1 MTSTPE
7 TAGRVIRAWMA
18 VEVLTPQGV
27 KSDWGS
33 FAADKGGRQW
43 NVGGTDGPAQ
53 WTLPGDGDPTPWP
66 LLEATAE
73 RLEVPPADAPA
84 PAADEAEPR
93 RWHVVV
99 LAALPAQ
106 QALARLDAAFAD
118 APDDDV
124 ANSRADGNI
133 LAATAVLDEWGV
145 AVPDSLAIA
154 SFAWGLGQVLRD
166 GAGAGLAGWSEAEG
180 GLKQRFGGNLA
191 PTGAEG
197 LPRSLTWHDLRAV
210 SLGMAEEMGLP
221 PELWQ
226 VAPCAIEVVSK
237 DPPRPDL
244 LSSFLLRDLAR
255 VLVALAD
262 GGDGLSA
269 AAQSY
274 LGLCPPGQAW
284 DALDRA
290 NRPRLAELLRPG
302 RFPLGRWPGPGL
314 HPLTL
319 LQQAAVNAV
328 VGDLGQGD
336 APCGLAAINGP
347 PGTGKTTLLRDLVA
361 HVMVSRA
368 ERLAGLDDPRG
379 DLSGLDLMD
388 FAVVVASSN
397 NAAVENISL
406 ELPVAAKAL
415 DPSIWQGGARRDGGL
430 EYFSRTADAVLG
442 LDPEGAGQEGRAW
455 GLMAARL
462 GSAANRRAFFGKFWF
477 DEDWGLRR
485 WLDIAA
491 FPDWQREPPSK
502 LAERDPPPR
511 WPEAMAGWRAARD
524 AFRQALARCAD
535 LRRGLEALDDAGT
548 WLRDIEAAMPEA
560 QRRLDGAARDLDSAV
575 RAAAAAR
582 AAAVAEA
589 GQEAVE
595 GGKLAALASVAPSWL
610 ARLFRTRAW
619 TAHVAEVRAQVAR
632 LGSAQDARRAAEA
645 QVVVAVA
652 EAERLAAGH
661 AAALQARDGLA
672 HEAARLAALLGQA
685 DADGSLPGPGFWSQP
700 DDVLLREAPWNGGAF
715 RAARDAV
722 FVAAVRLHRAFVV
735 AAARTLK
742 GSLNAVAGGGGRA
755 ATAADWGAFFLVVPV
770 ASTTFASMGR
780 MFARFG
786 AGEIGWLL
794 IDEAGQATPQAALGA
809 IWRARRAVVIGDP
822 LQIEPV
828 AATPQRTTRLI
839 FEANGAD
846 PACWAAPGQS
856 AQTLADRAS
865 VIQGRFPIQGDA
877 GREGA
882 GERVTGI
889 PLLVHRRCEEPM
901 FGIANAIA
909 YAGRMVAATEAGP
922 SPIRDVLGVSAWIDV
937 DAPSLDKWVEAE
949 GALIAAAIARL
960 AAVGGAVAALPDL
973 YVICPFKLP
982 ALRLRTLLERTP
994 GVLAGHKAAVRRE
1007 WIKARVGTVHTCQGK
1022 EAEAVILMLG
1032 AGRGARAG
1040 SRAWAGGTPNLLNV
1054 AATRARRALYVVG
1067 NRGEWQA
1074 AGVFAHAARVLPVRS
1089 GREWLG
1095 GVQAAAE

>member
-18 VEVLTPQGV
+18 VEVLTPQGA

-33 FAADKGGRQW
+33 LAAEKGGQQR
-43 NVGGTDGPAQ
+43 NLGGPDGPAQ
-53 WTLPGDGDPTPWP
+53 WEPPSDADPTPWP
-66 LLEATAE
+66 LLETLAGRPEA
-73 RLEVPPADAPA
+73 PPAHAPA

-106 QALARLDAAFAD
+106 QAFAQLDAAFAD
-118 APDDDV
+118 APDEGV

-166 GAGAGLAGWSEAEG
+166 GPAAGLAGWSEAEG

-191 PTGAEG
+191 PTGPGG
-197 LPRSLTWHDLRAV
+197 LLRSLTWRDLRAV

-221 PELWQ
+221 PALWQ
-226 VAPCAIEVVSK
+226 VTPCAIEVVSK

-244 LSSFLLRDLAR
+244 LSSFLLPDLAR
-255 VLVALAD
+255 VLAALS
-262 GGDGLSA
+262 GGADGLSA
-269 AAQSY
+269 AAASY
-274 LGLCPPGQAW
+274 LGLCPPGQPW

-328 VGDLGQGD
+328 VRDLAQ
-336 APCGLAAINGP
+336 CGLAAINGP

-415 DPSIWQGGARRDGGL
+415 DRSIWQGGAWRDGGL
-430 EYFSRTADAVLG
+430 DYFSRTADAVLG
-442 LDPEGAGQEGRAW
+442 LDPEGGGQEGRAW

-502 LAERDPPPR
+502 LAERDRPPR

-535 LRRGLEALDDAGT
+535 LRRGLEAIDDAGSR
-548 WLRDIEAAMPEA
+548 LRDIEAAMPEA
-560 QRRLDGAARDLDSAV
+560 RCRLDAAARDLGSAV
-575 RAAAAAR
+575 RAAAAAQ

-595 GGKLAALASVAPSWL
+595 GGKLAALALVAPSWL
-610 ARLFRTRAW
+610 AKLFRTRAW
-619 TAHVAEVRAQVAR
+619 TAHAAGVRAQVAR
-632 LGSAQDARRAAEA
+632 LGSAQDARRAAEVQA
-645 QVVVAVA
+645 MAVAA

-661 AAALQARDGLA
+661 AAALQARDKLA
-672 HEAARLAALLGQA
+672 HEAARLTPLLDQA
-685 DADGSLPGPGFWSQP
+685 DAGSLPGPGFWSQP
-700 DDVLLREAPWNGGAF
+700 DDALLREAPWGGAF
-715 RAARDAV
+715 RAARDEV
-722 FVAAVRLHRAFVV
+722 FVAAVRLHRAFIV

-742 GSLNAVAGGGGRA
+742 GSLNVVAGGGGWA
-755 ATAADWGAFFLVVPV
+755 ATAADWGVFFLVVPV

-780 MFARFG
+780 MFPRFG

-794 IDEAGQATPQAALGA
+794 IDEAGQATPQAALGGDLA
-809 IWRARRAVVIGDP
+809 GAAGGGDRR
-822 LQIEPV
+822 
-828 AATPQRTTRLI
+828 
-839 FEANGAD
+839 
-846 PACWAAPGQS
+846 PA
-856 AQTLADRAS
+856 ADRAG
-865 VIQGRFPIQGDA
+865 GRHAAADDPADLRGQRRRSGGLGRA
-877 GREGA
+877 GAVHPDPGGPGQRDPGAVPDPGRHGA
-882 GERVTGI
+882 GGGRGAG
-889 PLLVHRRCEEPM
+889 HRHP
-901 FGIANAIA
+901 A
-909 YAGRMVAATEAGP
+909 AGAPALRGADVRHRQCHRLCRADGGSDGGRAVADPGRAGGVGVDRRECAVARQVGGGGGRPDRRGHRQAGCRGGRPGGAAGP
-922 SPIRDVLGVSAWIDV
+922 LRHLPVQA
-937 DAPSLDKWVEAE
+937 
-949 GALIAAAIARL
+949 
-960 AAVGGAVAALPDL
+960 AVAA
-973 YVICPFKLP
+973 V
-982 ALRLRTLLERTP
+982 
-994 GVLAGHKAAVRRE
+994 AGAA
-1007 WIKARVGTVHTCQGK
+1007 GTDAG
-1022 EAEAVILMLG
+1022 G
-1032 AGRGARAG
+1032 AGGA
-1040 SRAWAGGTPNLLNV
+1040 
-1054 AATRARRALYVVG
+1054 
-1067 NRGEWQA
+1067 
-1074 AGVFAHAARVLPVRS
+1074 
-1089 GREWLG
+1089 
-1095 GVQAAAE
+1095 